1 MCCSLRGDLLAS
13 LSAILEVYQE
23 EQQPIAQVILET
35 TGIAD
40 PQPIIQ
46 TILTT
51 PHIKNHFYIDSLLTV
66 VDGHHWQQ
74 QLQEAEAIKQ
84 LALADRLFFLSRNQQ
99 TALSYQRSKKPFV
112 PLILLLIFYPF
123 KPTSLF
129 WLVTFQ
135 LNKFTAT
142 LTEHEMTHSPHEHA
156 HEHHHH
162 TFHSLTLT
170 ASSAINEPLF
180 TRWLDWLMYT
190 HQEKLYRFKGILAL
204 QEHDL
209 AIAMQGVNQQVAFQM
224 TNQPLKKRQL
234 F

>member
-84 LALADRLFFLSRNQQ
+84 LALADRLFFCQGTSRQHSATNVPRNP
-99 TALSYQRSKKPFV
+99 SY
-112 PLILLLIFYPF
+112 
-123 KPTSLF
+123 
-129 WLVTFQ
+129 
-135 LNKFTAT
+135 
-142 LTEHEMTHSPHEHA
+142 H
-156 HEHHHH
+156 
-162 TFHSLTLT
+162 
-170 ASSAINEPLF
+170 
-180 TRWLDWLMYT
+180 
-190 HQEKLYRFKGILAL
+190 
-204 QEHDL
+204 
-209 AIAMQGVNQQVAFQM
+209 
-224 TNQPLKKRQL
+224 
-234 F
+234 

>member
-1 MCCSLRGDLLAS
+1 MNLVKQALTTHYFLQTTERIIQLNNGCMCCSLRGDLLAS

-84 LALADRLFFLSRNQQ
+84 LALADRLFFCQGTSRQHSATNVPRNP
-99 TALSYQRSKKPFV
+99 SY
-112 PLILLLIFYPF
+112 
-123 KPTSLF
+123 
-129 WLVTFQ
+129 
-135 LNKFTAT
+135 
-142 LTEHEMTHSPHEHA
+142 H
-156 HEHHHH
+156 
-162 TFHSLTLT
+162 
-170 ASSAINEPLF
+170 
-180 TRWLDWLMYT
+180 
-190 HQEKLYRFKGILAL
+190 
-204 QEHDL
+204 
-209 AIAMQGVNQQVAFQM
+209 
-224 TNQPLKKRQL
+224 
-234 F
+234 

>member
-1 MCCSLRGDLLAS
+1 MLQLTRRSSCLFISNLRS
-13 LSAILEVYQE
+13 VPR
-23 EQQPIAQVILET
+23 EQQKRCPSHLET

-84 LALADRLFFLSRNQQ
+84 LALADRLFFSVKEPADSTQLP
-99 TALSYQRSKKPFV
+99 TFKKPFV

-129 WLVTFQ
+129 WLVTFF
-135 LNKFTAT
+135 N
-142 LTEHEMTHSPHEHA
+142 
-156 HEHHHH
+156 
-162 TFHSLTLT
+162 
-170 ASSAINEPLF
+170 
-180 TRWLDWLMYT
+180 
-190 HQEKLYRFKGILAL
+190 
-204 QEHDL
+204 
-209 AIAMQGVNQQVAFQM
+209 
-224 TNQPLKKRQL
+224 
-234 F
+234 

>member
-1 MCCSLRGDLLAS
+1 MGIPITIVSGFLGAGKTTLINHALAQSPFPKEEIIIIENEFGQTGVDHALLLQTTERIIQLNNGCMCCGLRGDLLAS

-74 QLQEAEAIKQ
+74 RLQEAEAIKQ

-129 WLVTFQ
+129 WLVTFF
-135 LNKFTAT
+135 N
-142 LTEHEMTHSPHEHA
+142 
-156 HEHHHH
+156 
-162 TFHSLTLT
+162 
-170 ASSAINEPLF
+170 
-180 TRWLDWLMYT
+180 
-190 HQEKLYRFKGILAL
+190 
-204 QEHDL
+204 
-209 AIAMQGVNQQVAFQM
+209 
-224 TNQPLKKRQL
+224 
-234 F
+234 

>member
-99 TALSYQRSKKPFV
+99 TALSYQRSETLRTINPFAD
-112 PLILLLIFYPF
+112 IL
-123 KPTSLF
+123 S
-129 WLVTFQ
+129 FQ
-135 LNKFTAT
+135 A
-142 LTEHEMTHSPHEHA
+142 
-156 HEHHHH
+156 
-162 TFHSLTLT
+162 
-170 ASSAINEPLF
+170 NEPL
-180 TRWLDWLMYT
+180 
-190 HQEKLYRFKGILAL
+190 LAS
-204 QEHDL
+204 DFS
-209 AIAMQGVNQQVAFQM
+209 I
-224 TNQPLKKRQL
+224 K
-234 F
+234 